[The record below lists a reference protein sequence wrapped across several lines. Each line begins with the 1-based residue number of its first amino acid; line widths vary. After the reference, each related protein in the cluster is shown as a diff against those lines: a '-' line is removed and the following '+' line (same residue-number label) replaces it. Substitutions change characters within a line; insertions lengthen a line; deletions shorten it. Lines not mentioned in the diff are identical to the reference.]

1 MKRYGY
7 LNWFEG
13 LRKDTS
19 TVHITPS
26 RMFKSTFLEC
36 KSMTSQEQEEIWC
49 GMLEAEDKVTEAI
62 HILDAVKALLEEA
75 MSCLNNCSDDYKC
88 LVTHDGVEKARR
100 MVINVKKYLESIKEK
115 YFDDP

>member
-1 MKRYGY
+1 MRYGY

-13 LRKDTS
+13 LREDTG
-19 TVHITPS
+19 TVYITPN
-26 RMFKSTFLEC
+26 RMFKKSTFLEC

-49 GMLEAEDKVTEAI
+49 GVLEAEDKITETI

-75 MSCLNNCSDDYKC
+75 MYCLNNNTDDYRN
-88 LVTHDGVEKARR
+88 LVIHDGVEKARR

-115 YFDDP
+115 YFNDP